1 MVRTWRGIVSAARA
15 RPWLVLTVIAAA
27 LVLQVILPPLVLS
40 VTRKPWTYAAVNP
53 WLRTLP
59 QFLTSS
65 APVGD
70 KISFLSRLALFWV
83 SADGD
88 YGAPEWGFAVDT
100 MDALR
105 FTATAILIGLYVA
118 LVLTPRARSAPAT
131 AGRSGG
137 AFAAVA
143 SMVSLSTGPCSVM
156 GCGAPVL
163 PVVGLAFAGLSSGTL
178 AVLSVLSRVVGV
190 AVLVVLSAAVIYL
203 GWLAGGRADARGAR
217 AVGLGGGAPHPLR

>member
-1 MVRTWRGIVSAARA
+1 MTKIWRGVVSAARA
-15 RPWLVLTVIAAA
+15 RPWVVLAVIVAA

-40 VTRKPWTYAAVNP
+40 LTRKPWTYAAVNP
-53 WLRTLP
+53 WLRSLP

-65 APVGD
+65 APFGD
-70 KISFLSRLALFWV
+70 KVSFLSRLALFWV
-83 SADGD
+83 SADGG
-88 YGAPEWGFAVDT
+88 YGEPEWGFAVDT

-105 FTATAILIGLYVA
+105 FAATAVLIGLYAA
-118 LVLTPRARSAPAT
+118 LVMMPRARSASST

-137 AFAAVA
+137 ALAAVA

-178 AVLSVLSRVVGV
+178 AVLSMLSRVVGA
-190 AVLVVLSAAVIYL
+190 AVLVVLSAAVLYL
-203 GWLAGGRADARGAR
+203 GWQAGGRVNALGAPT
-217 AVGLGGGAPHPLR
+217 VGLGGGAPHPLR